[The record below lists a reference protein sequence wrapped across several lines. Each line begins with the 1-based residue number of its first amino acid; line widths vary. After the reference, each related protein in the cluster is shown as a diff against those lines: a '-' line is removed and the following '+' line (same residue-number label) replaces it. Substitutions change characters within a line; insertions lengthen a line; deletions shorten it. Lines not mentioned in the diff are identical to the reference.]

1 MKKPNSN
8 SPLPW
13 EEEKH
18 HEITD
23 LQDDAFFRVIRNIV
37 LTIPGISGLFTKTLF
52 GLDELL
58 SEKKKYR
65 RAIYIENNE
74 HILKLTISVIV
85 RAGIKITEI
94 ADTLQQKLKTK
105 VQEKTGKEVDAVTVK
120 VERILLN

>member
-1 MKKPNSN
+1 MRKETIKRD
-8 SPLPW
+8 LPW

-18 HEITD
+18 LEITD
-23 LQDDAFFRVIRNIV
+23 IQDDVFYRVIRNIV
-37 LTIPGISGLFTKTLF
+37 LTVPGISGLFTKTLF

-65 RAIYIENNE
+65 KAICVEDSGY
-74 HILKLTISVIV
+74 ILKLTISVIV

-94 ADTLQQKLKTK
+94 ADTLQQKLKK
-105 VQEKTGKEVDAVTVK
+105 ELALATGKKIDSVTVK